1 MRPKLP
7 VLLKTQAE
15 ALLKLGR
22 ANEALENLRHG
33 IEDLHGY
40 HDPDNLLANEM
51 NRCGRNLASWS
62 REKTR
67 NMTLLFCDRDGKDK
81 AALWRK

>member
-51 NRCGRNLASWS
+51 NRCGRKVEAASGE
-62 REKTR
+62 RT
-67 NMTLLFCDRDGKDK
+67 
-81 AALWRK
+81 ALPASNTFGHNRF

>member
-40 HDPDNLLANEM
+40 HDPDNLF
-51 NRCGRNLASWS
+51 GQ
-62 REKTR
+62 
-67 NMTLLFCDRDGKDK
+67 
-81 AALWRK
+81 